1 MRKIIC
7 LFIVSMMCLSL
18 MACGKE
24 QSYDPDYIDLTVMS
38 GTMVYSE
45 VLNMMNSPEE
55 YEGKTVKMQGAFSY
69 AEGTDRYYYACIIAD
84 ATACCSQ
91 GIEFE
96 LAEER
101 VFPDE
106 YPEAGE
112 QITVEGIFGT
122 YYEDE
127 YRYCTLTDAVMLK

>member
-1 MRKIIC
+1 M
-7 LFIVSMMCLSL
+7 SL
-18 MACGKE
+18 MACGNE

-55 YEGKTVKMQGAFSY
+55 YTGKTVKMRGAFSY
-69 AEGTDRYYYACIIAD
+69 AEGTDRNYYACIIAD
-84 ATACCSQ
+84 ATACCAQ

-106 YPEAGE
+106 YPEVGE